1 MSLTLYWGQDEKI
14 RKHIKDCYNVVEEVF
29 SELGKLEKLEKLENS
44 AYEYIKM
51 LPKQESLKERLNM
64 YEKIEDFLMKVASS
78 NL

>member
-14 RKHIKDCYNVVEEVF
+14 RKHIKDCYNVVQEVF
-29 SELGKLEKLEKLENS
+29 SELGKLEKLENS